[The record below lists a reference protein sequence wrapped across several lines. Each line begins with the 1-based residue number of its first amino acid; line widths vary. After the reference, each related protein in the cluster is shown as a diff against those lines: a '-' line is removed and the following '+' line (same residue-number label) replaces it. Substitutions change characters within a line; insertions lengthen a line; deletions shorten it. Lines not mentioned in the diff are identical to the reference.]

1 MAIAPVNKFIS
12 VAVPVTPGEQLLY
25 EVPTGTSA
33 ILLYAQVANV
43 GINTY
48 PTVTFI
54 HRRETRSTGL
64 RRDIRI
70 INEMEI
76 PPNDAGVL
84 VDGRLVLEK
93 TPLVL
98 DRVYIKGNQTGIV
111 TITDV
116 QYSEPTGIITVT
128 TMNAHGFSPGDP
140 IAMAGIAF
148 TCSSNAGVTTTIFPD
163 PQQSQVVDTIV
174 DVVGTSKTFT
184 SVIGGT
190 GPQSVEHFYNPSP
203 HQFVKA
209 KYNSIVTGGNYTHT
223 WRRDTGTHTYT
234 GGTIADAFTVTGAGG
249 KGISN
254 AVYDPLTG
262 NLTLTSSNHNLTA
275 GVNTIKIGEGK
286 LAFTCDADAH
296 GSTHYYPRT
305 SDPAYDTALAISST
319 PDANT
324 LVVNVGAVKGANS
337 INVVSGA
344 QNGTQKSPNSVSY
357 DPTNGDLTIGF
368 SANHNMSTNDNIT
381 IDGNSLTFTCSMD
394 NNATEHTYP
403 RSTDP
408 TSGSNL
414 PITVTSPSAFKVN
427 VGASNFVYYTPT
439 NATYDPFTGDMVVTI
454 APGYNLT
461 GSTTTTCTTG
471 TTYNPSTGK
480 LKLKIASHGIKLGDK
495 IRIKDKSLVFECD
508 MDSRATQH
516 EYPRPTDPDS
526 NKWLPVAVVDNDN
539 IEVTVS
545 TSSNTSTHYWV
556 SAESDAIEV
565 SGESVRIVDDGLT
578 FTCAMDGNSTEHAY
592 PRSTD
597 PAYSTAISIG
607 ATTINSITLQ
617 VGKATNA
624 GGLVGPL
631 QMEFVGSILENSTV

>member
-234 GGTIADAFTVTGAGG
+234 GGTIADAFTVTGAGL

-262 NLTLTSSNHNLTA
+262 ELTLTSSNHGLTA

-305 SDPAYDTALAISST
+305 SDPTYDTALAFTT
-319 PDANT
+319 PEVNT
-324 LVVNVGAVKGANS
+324 IVVNVGAVKGANS
-337 INVVSGA
+337 VNVISGA

-357 DPTNGDLTIGF
+357 DPTNGELTFGF
-368 SANHNMSTNDNIT
+368 SAAHSMSTGDNIT
-381 IDGNSLTFTCSMD
+381 IDGKSLT
-394 NNATEHTYP
+394 
-403 RSTDP
+403 
-408 TSGSNL
+408 
-414 PITVTSPSAFKVN
+414 
-427 VGASNFVYYTPT
+427 
-439 NATYDPFTGDMVVTI
+439 
-454 APGYNLT
+454 
-461 GSTTTTCTTG
+461 
-471 TTYNPSTGK
+471 
-480 LKLKIASHGIKLGDK
+480 
-495 IRIKDKSLVFECD
+495 
-508 MDSRATQH
+508 
-516 EYPRPTDPDS
+516 
-526 NKWLPVAVVDNDN
+526 
-539 IEVTVS
+539 
-545 TSSNTSTHYWV
+545 
-556 SAESDAIEV
+556 
-565 SGESVRIVDDGLT
+565 
-578 FTCAMDGNSTEHAY
+578 
-592 PRSTD
+592 
-597 PAYSTAISIG
+597 
-607 ATTINSITLQ
+607 
-617 VGKATNA
+617 
-624 GGLVGPL
+624 
-631 QMEFVGSILENSTV
+631 